1 MNIIFPKSKAFFSDL
16 ILQRTEGFIKCG
28 GGEVL
33 SKWMEGKSKDHLV
46 DYLISNNKYE
56 DFMKWTM
63 NTYIKEVDEF
73 IKIFNIEKI
82 NNLISI
88 GPGNGIFEILLSQKI
103 KFKKILLID
112 IERTESQNHGFNEKG
127 SGYANLIDT
136 KNFLITNDIPSN
148 KIITC
153 NPEKHKIPKFK
164 FDLLISLFSMGF
176 HYPCNEYTDFILK
189 NASHRSKI
197 IYDKRR
203 NVFDKG
209 HETLQQKLK
218 FFKKIP
224 RIKHDRILMEMV

>member
-1 MNIIFPKSKAFFSDL
+1 MSINLLFQKANKLFL
-16 ILQRTEGFIKCG
+16 
-28 GGEVL
+28 
-33 SKWMEGKSKDHLV
+33 
-46 DYLISNNKYE
+46 NNKHIEGLNILKDIWFNYP
-56 DFMKWTM
+56 K
-63 NTYIKEVDEF
+63 NTRLNEEINKNIKKF
-73 IKIFNIEKI
+73 KK
-82 NNLISI
+82 SI
-88 GPGNGIFEILLSQKI
+88 TPTFSQKEI
-103 KFKKILLID
+103 DVFFQLHRENKTKTVIQNLEKILLID
-112 IERTESQNHGFNEKG
+112 IEKTESQNHGFNEKG

-136 KNFLITNDIPSN
+136 KNFLITNDISSN

-218 FFKKIP
+218 FLKKIP